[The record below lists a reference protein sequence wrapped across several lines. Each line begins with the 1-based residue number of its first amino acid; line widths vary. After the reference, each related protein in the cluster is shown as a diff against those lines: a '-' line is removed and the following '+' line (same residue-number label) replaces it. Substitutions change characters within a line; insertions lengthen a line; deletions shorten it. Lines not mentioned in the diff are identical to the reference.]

1 MNEYIR
7 QIVTLLDKANLL
19 NDSIIEKIANH
30 PNQEGLLDGLKEAS
44 CRRLISSSP
53 NASLLDAPLLD
64 LLLLSKN
71 PEQTFYDSDVYTYF
85 FEHSEEAGYID
96 EEPADKLTNDLSN
109 RSQPDLASVNEYMGI
124 KNRFNQQKQD
134 DTVDTLEIKKRG
146 P

>member
-19 NDSIIEKIANH
+19 NDSIMEKIANH

-44 CRRLISSSP
+44 CRKLISSP

-71 PEQTFYDSDVYTYF
+71 PEQAFYDSDVYTYF
-85 FEHSEEAGYID
+85 FENSDEAGYID
-96 EEPADKLTNDLSN
+96 EEPADKLSNDLSN
-109 RSQPDLASVNEYMGI
+109 RSQPDLASVKGYMEI
-124 KNRFNQQKQD
+124 KSRFNQQKQD
-134 DTVDTLEIKKRG
+134 DTVDTLEIKKSG